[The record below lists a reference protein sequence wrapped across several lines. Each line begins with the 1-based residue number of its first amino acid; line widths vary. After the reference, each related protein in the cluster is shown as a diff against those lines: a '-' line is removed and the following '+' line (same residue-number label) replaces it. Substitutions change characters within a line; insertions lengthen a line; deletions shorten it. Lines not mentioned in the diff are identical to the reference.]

1 MAEKSFPFNAV
12 EVEVEGVL
20 TPDRVYNAEDFARYF
35 AQFISNGVYPNPS
48 SGLQVLADGSMVVT
62 VQPGSAYATG
72 YSYVLTEPLQ
82 ISINTADAAY
92 NRKDS
97 IVVRLDLTERE
108 MKIVYRPG
116 TPASNPQA
124 PAPTRTADIFDLQL
138 AVVTVRSNTSTIL
151 PADVLDTR
159 MNGNVCGIVSSVVES
174 VDTTELFEQYEA
186 YLNQKITEWNATQ
199 AQQAQ
204 DWENQMDN
212 QQGEFDELTGTIN
225 AWYNSVKVDITLLQ
239 TFNFDNL
246 AELKGCSK
254 STTFNP
260 DGSISE
266 SIVKTVGG
274 ANVATRETVFNADG
288 SITVTTTVYD
298 DDGQTVMKQATV
310 TTVFNADGSISEV
323 IA

>member
-12 EVEVEGVL
+12 EVDGV
-20 TPDRVYNAEDFARYF
+20 PDRVYNAEDFARYF
-35 AQFISNGVYPNPS
+35 AQFIGNGVYPNPS

-62 VQPGSAYATG
+62 VQPGSAFANG
-72 YSYVLTEPLQ
+72 YSYVLTEPMQ
-82 ISINTADAAY
+82 ISINIADAAY

-138 AVVTVRSNTSTIL
+138 AVVTVRANTSSIL
-151 PADVLDTR
+151 PSDVLDTR
-159 MNGNVCGIVSSVVES
+159 LDGNVCGIVSAVVDS
-174 VDTTELFEQYEA
+174 VDTTELFNQYED
-186 YLNQKITEWNATQ
+186 YLNQKIAEWDATK
-199 AQQAQ
+199 AQQQA
-204 DWENQMDN
+204 DWQEMFDN
-212 QQGEFDELTGTIN
+212 NLAEIEG
-225 AWYNSVKVDITLLQ
+225 WYNSVKTDITLLQ
-239 TFNFDNL
+239 SFSFDNL

-254 STTFNP
+254 STVFNS
-260 DGSISE
+260 DGSIFE
-266 SIVKTVGG
+266 SIVKTYSG
-274 ANVATRETVFNADG
+274 ANVATRETVFNPDG

-298 DDGQTVMKQATV
+298 DDGQTILKQATV

-323 IA
+323 IT

>member
-12 EVEVEGVL
+12 EVEGI
-20 TPDRVYNAEDFARYF
+20 PDRMYNAEDFARYF
-35 AQFISNGVYPNPS
+35 AQFIGNGVYPNPS

-62 VQPGSAYATG
+62 VQPGSAYANG

-108 MKIVYRPG
+108 MKVMYRPG

-138 AVVTVRSNTSTIL
+138 AVVTVRANTSTIWPL
-151 PADVLDTR
+151 DVLDTR
-159 MNGNVCGIVSSVVES
+159 MNGNVCGIVSAVVDS

-212 QQGEFDELTGTIN
+212 QQREFDELTGTIE
-225 AWYNSVKVDITLLQ
+225 AWYNSVRVDITLLQ
-239 TFNFDNL
+239 SFSFDNL
-246 AELKGCSK
+246 AELKGCTR
-254 STTFNP
+254 STVFNS
-260 DGSISE
+260 DGSIFE
-266 SIVKTVGG
+266 SIVKTYSG
-274 ANVATRETVFNADG
+274 ANVATRETVFNPDG
-288 SITVTTTVYD
+288 SITMTTTVYD
-298 DDGQTVMKQATV
+298 DDGQTILKQATV

-323 IA
+323 IV